1 MNALSHIS
9 KVLMLTMVLILG
21 LSLSCAQAAA
31 PAPATPQAGKPVPDK
46 PVQTHDRMTVVAVV
60 TDGTDSIGARLA
72 TRLKERFNQ
81 SSLFK
86 LTDEQAKDGQRLN
99 ILLSTAP
106 EFPSRPAVGS
116 VYGVCWAFS
125 QGKDY
130 LNLLLAREVGTV
142 NGDDIDA
149 LVDRIV
155 ERTDGLAAKYS
166 NLWK

>member
-1 MNALSHIS
+1 MNALFRLSMMF
-9 KVLMLTMVLILG
+9 VLAFALALP
-21 LSLSCAQAAA
+21 CAVQAAA
-31 PAPATPQAGKPVPDK
+31 PAPAAQQVGRPVPDK
-46 PVQTHDRMTVVAVV
+46 PAQTHDRTTAVAVV
-60 TDGTDSIGARLA
+60 ADGTDSIGARLA

-81 SSLFK
+81 SSLFR

-99 ILLSTAP
+99 VLLSTQP
-106 EFPSRPAVGS
+106 EFASRPGVGS

-142 NGDDIDA
+142 NAEDIDA
-149 LVDRIV
+149 LVDRLV

>member
-1 MNALSHIS
+1 MMFLLAFALA
-9 KVLMLTMVLILG
+9 VP
-21 LSLSCAQAAA
+21 CAQAATPTA
-31 PAPATPQAGKPVPDK
+31 STPQAGKPVPDK
-46 PVQTHDRMTVVAVV
+46 PVATHDRMTVVAVQA
-60 TDGTDSIGARLA
+60 DGTDSIGARLA

-99 ILLSTAP
+99 ILLTTTP

-130 LNLLLAREVGTV
+130 LSLLLAREVGTV
-142 NGDDIDA
+142 NADDVDA
-149 LVDRIV
+149 LVDKIV

>member
-1 MNALSHIS
+1 MNIICRISMLFLLVFAL
-9 KVLMLTMVLILG
+9 L
-21 LSLSCAQAAA
+21 APQAFAAA
-31 PAPATPQAGKPVPDK
+31 PAAPATTQPQAGKPVPDK
-46 PVQTHDRMTVVAVV
+46 PVAVNDRVTVVAVQA
-60 TDGTDSIGARLA
+60 DGTDSIGARLA

-86 LTDEQAKDGQRLN
+86 LADEQARDGQRLN
-99 ILLSTAP
+99 ILLSTSA

-142 NGDDIDA
+142 NAEDVDG
-149 LVDRIV
+149 LVDKIV